1 MYVLFTSWPLL
12 VFDNF
17 FFGEKN
23 NQAVTTMFRSI
34 SSRSASR
41 RFSTLASKN
50 KKIYQDD
57 IDFMEAQQ
65 HDIENEH
72 DHRTLH
78 WIPELQQQ

>member
-1 MYVLFTSWPLL
+1 
-12 VFDNF
+12 
-17 FFGEKN
+17 
-23 NQAVTTMFRSI
+23 MFRSI

-78 WIPELQQQ
+78 WNTPHSSTKTDTTPTDASTPPF

>member
-1 MYVLFTSWPLL
+1 ML

-17 FFGEKN
+17 FYGRKN
-23 NQAVTTMFRSI
+23 TQAVTVTTMFRSI